1 MDCFRK
7 WVAWLS
13 NFPPITYHPFIKMVC
28 GKNFGIFVS
37 SHSHGRIYA
46 LITTRLKIH
55 SWLLSRVIL
64 CVRKYDLIGCEKSYL
79 FLARSTFL
87 FLSKNSIYQELEM
100 EKRGWVILWDNT
112 TFWSREI
119 CFCLSYPM
127 DITNNKKWS
136 DIMSLLN

>member
-1 MDCFRK
+1 MSCMTVQFP
-7 WVAWLS
+7 S
-13 NFPPITYHPFIKMVC
+13 NNISSIH
-28 GKNFGIFVS
+28 KNVLRQNFCGIFIS

-55 SWLLSRVIL
+55 FVASLSCYLVCEEIWLDRMW
-64 CVRKYDLIGCEKSYL
+64 KSYL

-87 FLSKNSIYQELEM
+87 FLSKKSIYQELEM
-100 EKRGWVILWDNT
+100 EKRGWAILWDNT

-119 CFCLSYPM
+119 CFCLSHPM